1 VGPKTASGP
10 ASPGL
15 VREDSLVEAISKVTR
30 TEKVDL
36 SKRAPE
42 PGALAKLEASYC
54 QDHGLYLTRDELR
67 AQLAKGSRGT
77 A

>member
-1 VGPKTASGP
+1 M
-10 ASPGL
+10 
-15 VREDSLVEAISKVTR
+15 EAISKVTR